1 MKQPQDQPFLQKKI
15 IELEAELAS
24 FRKDKIVFHNL
35 FEAILFGIQEIDPKG
50 IILYANAALCR
61 ILGYSEG
68 ELLGKSIMD
77 FLPTQP
83 DREELR
89 DYLDFLVR
97 EQPAPTP
104 WAAVNLRKDGVR
116 VDLKVDWNYKRDR
129 DGNVIGFISL
139 VTDITEKRKMLEV
152 LRKSQKNFQSIF
164 EHSPLPI
171 MSTDAVG
178 VITACNASA
187 TKLFEASEEKLVGF
201 PLLEIKNEKMLG
213 AVTAALAGNKS
224 SFEGQYETMAGNV
237 LLQLKAHFSP
247 AFNEDGSI
255 SGVIGIFEDFSERR
269 KAEQALKESEEKY
282 SKIFNN
288 EIDAIVLLDGATRA
302 LIDANK
308 AFLKLYGY
316 TRKEAL
322 QLKAEDISAEPEKTV
337 ATVKRSVREGDMR
350 IKRRIHR
357 KKNSEEIVV
366 DIATFPILLQGKKVV
381 FLRIQDITEHVR
393 AEKEL
398 QELQE
403 RFRIAFNTSPDAI
416 NITRLDG
423 TYVEINK
430 GFTRLTGYT
439 REDVIGKTS
448 LELEIWENP
457 WDRVRLVKGLR
468 QDGHVINLEANFR
481 MKDGSA
487 KTALMS
493 ANLIF
498 LNGQEHI
505 LSITRDITDLK
516 KAERDKE
523 ELETQL
529 RQVYKM
535 EAIGTMAGGI
545 AHDFNN
551 ILTII
556 LGNADLARHAAGEV
570 SGPLSDYLKQI
581 QSASVRAKEM
591 VRQILTFSRRTQQDL
606 RVIKPHMVFSEA
618 FKLLRSTIP
627 TSVEMQLELSP
638 ECPAILADTTQLN
651 QLLMNL
657 CTNAVDAMDEKG
669 QLRIT
674 LNKITLDK
682 NNTRHRDDLAPG
694 PYVLLSVTDTG
705 KGMTRDVQER
715 IFDPFFTTK
724 KVGSGTGMG
733 LSVVHGVVE
742 SHGGMI
748 QVKSM
753 PGRGTTVHVYFPAA
767 AEAREQ
773 ASNKEPGRK
782 KGNEHILFVDDEE
795 RLAELAGEILELHG
809 YQVTIRTS
817 STEALETFSAS
828 PESFDLVIT
837 DQTMPKMTGA
847 ELSAALLKIMPD
859 LPVILC
865 TGYSS
870 KISAAT
876 ARKIGIADFSMKPFD
891 MEQLVRTVRT
901 VLDRRTSRLDI
912 GEKRPTEA
920 VPPAM

>member
-1 MKQPQDQPFLQKKI
+1 
-15 IELEAELAS
+15 
-24 FRKDKIVFHNL
+24 
-35 FEAILFGIQEIDPKG
+35 
-50 IILYANAALCR
+50 
-61 ILGYSEG
+61 
-68 ELLGKSIMD
+68 
-77 FLPTQP
+77 
-83 DREELR
+83 
-89 DYLDFLVR
+89 
-97 EQPAPTP
+97 
-104 WAAVNLRKDGVR
+104 
-116 VDLKVDWNYKRDR
+116 
-129 DGNVIGFISL
+129 
-139 VTDITEKRKMLEV
+139 
-152 LRKSQKNFQSIF
+152 
-164 EHSPLPI
+164 
-171 MSTDAVG
+171 
-178 VITACNASA
+178 
-187 TKLFEASEEKLVGF
+187 
-201 PLLEIKNEKMLG
+201 
-213 AVTAALAGNKS
+213 
-224 SFEGQYETMAGNV
+224 
-237 LLQLKAHFSP
+237 
-247 AFNEDGSI
+247 
-255 SGVIGIFEDFSERR
+255 
-269 KAEQALKESEEKY
+269 
-282 SKIFNN
+282 
-288 EIDAIVLLDGATRA
+288 
-302 LIDANK
+302 
-308 AFLKLYGY
+308 
-316 TRKEAL
+316 
-322 QLKAEDISAEPEKTV
+322 
-337 ATVKRSVREGDMR
+337 
-350 IKRRIHR
+350 
-357 KKNSEEIVV
+357 
-366 DIATFPILLQGKKVV
+366 
-381 FLRIQDITEHVR
+381 
-393 AEKEL
+393 
-398 QELQE
+398 
-403 RFRIAFNTSPDAI
+403 
-416 NITRLDG
+416 
-423 TYVEINK
+423 
-430 GFTRLTGYT
+430 
-439 REDVIGKTS
+439 
-448 LELEIWENP
+448 
-457 WDRVRLVKGLR
+457 
-468 QDGHVINLEANFR
+468 
-481 MKDGSA
+481 
-487 KTALMS
+487 MS

-516 KAERDKE
+516 KAQRDKE

-570 SGPLSDYLKQI
+570 SGPLSEYLEQI
-581 QSASVRAKEM
+581 QNASVRAKEM

-606 RVIKPHMVFSEA
+606 TVVKPHMVFSEA

-669 QLRIT
+669 QLRVT
-674 LNKITLDK
+674 LNEITLDK

-694 PYVLLSVTDTG
+694 PYVLLAVTDTG

-733 LSVVHGVVE
+733 LSVVHGIVE

-767 AEAREQ
+767 AEVREQ
-773 ASNKEPGRK
+773 ASDTEPGRE
-782 KGNEHILFVDDEE
+782 KGHEHILFVDDEE

-809 YQVTIRTS
+809 YQVTTRTS
-817 STEALETFSAS
+817 STEALETFSAA

-847 ELSAALLKIMPD
+847 ELSAALLKIKPD

-901 VLDRRTSRLDI
+901 VLDRRTSRR
-912 GEKRPTEA
+912 GSVEKRPSEA
-920 VPPAM
+920 VPPVM